1 MGVFL
6 WDIFVLIM
14 IIGNIKLVVVLV
26 EFIWIYVILKKGKE
40 RYLVLSFLLV
50 LILYLV
56 VLVVFGLFGY

>member
-56 VLVVFGLFGY
+56 VLIVFGLFGY